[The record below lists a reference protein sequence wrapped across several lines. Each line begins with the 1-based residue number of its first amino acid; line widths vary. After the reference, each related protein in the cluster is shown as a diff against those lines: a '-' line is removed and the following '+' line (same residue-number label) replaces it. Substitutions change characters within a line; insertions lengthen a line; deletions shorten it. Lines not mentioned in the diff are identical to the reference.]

1 MSEYT
6 KTATDNPPSLVSL
19 GFDWFPSMPDRVGEI
34 SQERFE
40 TREEATQNAQEV
52 CTSDGPFF
60 VAEIFAGSIK
70 KVTTKL
76 VEEDV

>member
-19 GFDWFPSMPDRVGEI
+19 GFDYFPEMPGVGVTF
-34 SQERFE
+34 SQEIFK
-40 TREEATQNAQEV
+40 TREEATQAGQV
-52 CTSDGPFF
+52 CCDGPFF